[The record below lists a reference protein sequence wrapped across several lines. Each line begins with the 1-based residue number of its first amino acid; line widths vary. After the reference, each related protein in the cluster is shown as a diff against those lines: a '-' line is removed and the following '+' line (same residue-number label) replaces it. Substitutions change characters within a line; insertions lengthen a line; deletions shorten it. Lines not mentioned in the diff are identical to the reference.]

1 MRPLSYAGYRFPPEI
16 IQHAVWLYL
25 RFTLSFRDVEELL
38 AERGI
43 EVSHETIRRW
53 VAVFG
58 PMIARRLRAM
68 RPKPHATWH
77 LDEMFV
83 SIGGRRMYL
92 WRAVDA
98 EGEVLDCLVQSRRNK
113 RAALRLMRKLVRKY
127 RMIPSKFVTD
137 RMPSYAAAR
146 AELPVSIA
154 HERGLRRN
162 NRAES
167 SHVPVRRRERKMQR
181 FRSAGSA
188 QRFLSAHASVYNTF
202 NICRHLITSATK
214 RQFRT
219 EAFEAWRAAVGVA
232 A

>member
-1 MRPLSYAGYRFPPEI
+1 M
-16 IQHAVWLYL
+16 
-25 RFTLSFRDVEELL
+25 L

-43 EVSHETIRRW
+43 DVSHETIRRR

-68 RPKPHATWH
+68 RPKPHTTWH

-83 SIGGRRMYL
+83 SISGQRMYL

-98 EGEVLDCLVQSRRNK
+98 EGEVLDCLVQSRRSK
-113 RAALRLMRKLVRKY
+113 RAALRLMQKLIRKY
-127 RMIPSKFVTD
+127 RMVPSKFVTD
-137 RMPSYAAAR
+137 RLPSYAAAT
-146 AELPVSIA
+146 AELPVTGA
-154 HERGLRRN
+154 HERGLRQN

-167 SHVPVRRRERKMQR
+167 SHVPVGRRERKMQH
-181 FRSAGSA
+181 FRSAGSG
-188 QRFLSAHASVYNTF
+188 QRFLSAHSSIYNTF

-214 RQFRT
+214 SRFRT
-219 EAFEAWRAAVGVA
+219 EAFETWRAAASVA

>member
-1 MRPLSYAGYRFPPEI
+1 
-16 IQHAVWLYL
+16 
-25 RFTLSFRDVEELL
+25 
-38 AERGI
+38 
-43 EVSHETIRRW
+43 
-53 VAVFG
+53 
-58 PMIARRLRAM
+58 M

-83 SIGGRRMYL
+83 SIGGKKMYL

-113 RAALRLMRKLVRKY
+113 RAALRLMRKLIRRY
-127 RMIPSKFVTD
+127 RMVPAKFMTD
-137 RMPSYAAAR
+137 RLPSYAAAR
-146 AELPVSIA
+146 AELPVTIA
-154 HERGLRRN
+154 HERGLRQN

-202 NICRHLITSATK
+202 NASHQVRD
-214 RQFRT
+214 
-219 EAFEAWRAAVGVA
+219 EASIPQRSLRRRARRCGHRCLR
-232 A
+232 

>member
-1 MRPLSYAGYRFPPEI
+1 
-16 IQHAVWLYL
+16 
-25 RFTLSFRDVEELL
+25 
-38 AERGI
+38 
-43 EVSHETIRRW
+43 
-53 VAVFG
+53 
-58 PMIARRLRAM
+58 M
-68 RPKPHATWH
+68 RPKPHTTWH

-83 SIGGRRMYL
+83 SIGGKRTYL

-113 RAALRLMRKLVRKY
+113 RAALRLIRKLIRKY
-127 RMIPSKFVTD
+127 RMLPAKLVTD
-137 RMPSYAAAR
+137 SLPSYAAAR
-146 AELPVSIA
+146 AETA
-154 HERGLRRN
+154 GNYCARERLAT

-214 RQFRT
+214 RRFRT
-219 EAFEAWRAAVGVA
+219 EAFEAWRAAVGTA